1 MSKSR
6 KNSKKSKKAKSL
18 LIAIVVLIVLLFIL
32 TPEETPVYEGE
43 QVEIVS
49 LELPKDNFSGQVVTH
64 TGYTLKYSEDDEQP
78 YWVAYELTSD
88 EIYGSFERKDNFRS
102 DPLVRTESAAL
113 SDYRSSGYDRGHLI
127 PAADQNWS
135 EEAMGDSFFLSN
147 MSPQEPSFNRGIWAK
162 LESVVRTF
170 AKDNKSLYV
179 VTGPILID
187 GPYDSIG
194 SNKVSI
200 PKYYYK
206 AILDYTEPEIKA
218 IGFILPNEGSSKD
231 LTDFATSV
239 DAVEKETG
247 IDFFYKLPDTQEST
261 IEASFD
267 VNDWN
272 FKTFI
277 ASAEDKQNQT
287 TSPVEVTEDGSLYY
301 QIQSILYS
309 LFGELKTM
317 VFQEIKS
324 FIN

>member
-6 KNSKKSKKAKSL
+6 KSSKKSKKAKTL
-18 LIAIVVLIVLLFIL
+18 LITIIVLVVLLFIL
-32 TPEETPVYEGE
+32 TPEEIPVSN
-43 QVEIVS
+43 QANIVA
-49 LELPKDNFSGQVVTH
+49 LELPEDGFDGQILSH

-88 EIYGSFERKDNFRS
+88 EIYGDFERKDHFRS
-102 DPLVRTESAAL
+102 DPSVQTGSAAL

-135 EEAMGDSFFLSN
+135 EEAMDDSFFLSN

-194 SNKVSI
+194 NNKVSI
-200 PKYYYK
+200 PNYYYK
-206 AILDYTEPEIKA
+206 VILDYTSPGIKS

-231 LTDFATSV
+231 LVDFATSV
-239 DAVEKETG
+239 DEVESKTN
-247 IDFFYKLPDTQEST
+247 IDFFYKLPDSQEDS
-261 IEASFD
+261 IESSFNVD
-267 VNDWN
+267 DWN
-272 FKTFI
+272 FKTFYS
-277 ASAEDKQNQT
+277 SAEDKQTQT
-287 TSPVEVTEDGSLYY
+287 TSPTTVTEDNSLYY
-301 QIQSILYS
+301 QIQGLLYS

-317 VFQEIKS
+317 LIQEIKA
-324 FIN
+324 FI